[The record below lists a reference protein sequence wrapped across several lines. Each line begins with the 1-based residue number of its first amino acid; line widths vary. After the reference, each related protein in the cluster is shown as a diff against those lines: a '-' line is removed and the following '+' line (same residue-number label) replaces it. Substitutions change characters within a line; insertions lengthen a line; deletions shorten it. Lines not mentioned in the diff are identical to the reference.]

1 MRALRGMAT
10 GAALLIAAT
19 AGAGEIAPELE
30 ARLATA
36 GADTLVPVLVR
47 LHEPSAPP
55 ELPERLPRAER
66 RRQVLERL
74 HQVQGAR
81 APMRVLADAQ
91 ARGTVRDVERYWL
104 VSALTARATPD
115 AIRALADDPDVAA
128 IAPQTSATILPL
140 TEIDELDATPQ
151 AVNGV
156 VRVRA
161 PQVWALGDRGAG
173 AVVGV
178 IDTGVV
184 PNHKDLTGRWRGG
197 AGWRDLVHLRTTRYD
212 DNGHGTHVT
221 GTAVGHAGV
230 NANVI
235 GVAPGAA
242 YIACKAFAADGFG
255 DIGTILGCLQ
265 FMADPDG
272 NPLTD
277 DLPDVVN
284 GSWGGD
290 VDCDPTFVQAVHA
303 LRLLD
308 VVAVFAAG
316 NAGVPATPA
325 GYRESLAV
333 GAIDRSNVVTAYSG
347 RGPSSCRPPGAIYP
361 DVVAPGT
368 KVRSA
373 WPGGKRKT
381 LQGTSMAAPHV
392 SGVVALLRS
401 WSPQLSAAAI
411 VNVLRATAA
420 DLGPAGPDGEYGY
433 GLVDAF
439 RAINCLRSGTVS
451 GCGATC
457 P

>member
-1 MRALRGMAT
+1 MRGLRGIVT
-10 GAALLIAAT
+10 GAALLVAVTAA
-19 AGAGEIAPELE
+19 AGEITPEL
-30 ARLATA
+30 AGRLASA
-36 GADTLVPVLVR
+36 GTGELIPVLVR
-47 LHEPSAPP
+47 LHEVSPTAAPA
-55 ELPERLPRAER
+55 ERLPRAER

-74 HQVQGAR
+74 RQQQGAR
-81 APMRVLADAQ
+81 APIRALDDAQ
-91 ARGTVRDVERYWL
+91 ARGAARDVERYWL
-104 VSALTARATPD
+104 VNALTARATPD
-115 AIRALADDPDVAA
+115 AIRTLADDPSVEA
-128 IAPQTSATILPL
+128 IAPQLSATILPL
-140 TEIDELDATPQ
+140 VDVDELDATPQ

-161 PQVWALGDRGAG
+161 PQVWALGDRGVG
-173 AVVGV
+173 AVVGI

-184 PNHKDLTGRWRGG
+184 ANHKDLSGRWRGG
-197 AGWRDLVHLRTTRYD
+197 AGWRDVVNLRTTRYD

-235 GVAPGAA
+235 GVAPAA
-242 YIACKAFAADGFG
+242 TYIACKAFAADGYG
-255 DIGTILGCLQ
+255 TVATILGCLQ

-284 GSWGGD
+284 GSWGGE
-290 VDCDPTFVQAVHA
+290 VDCDPIFAQAVRA

-308 VVAVFAAG
+308 VVTVFAAG

-325 GYRESLAV
+325 SYRDAIAV
-333 GAIDRSNVVTAYSG
+333 GAVDRSNVVTGYSG
-347 RGPSSCRPPGAIYP
+347 RGPSMCRPPGAIYP

-368 KVRSA
+368 RVRSA
-373 WPGGKRKT
+373 WPGGRRKT

-401 WSPQLSAAAI
+401 WNPQLPAAAI
-411 VNVLRATAA
+411 GNVVRAAAA
-420 DLGPAGPDGEYGY
+420 DLGPAGPDDAYGY

>member
-1 MRALRGMAT
+1 MRALRRMVT
-10 GAALLIAAT
+10 GAALLIAAS

-36 GADTLVPVLVR
+36 GADTLVPVIVR
-47 LHEPSAPP
+47 LHEPSGPPAPAEGP
-55 ELPERLPRAER
+55 TRGER
-66 RRQVLERL
+66 RRQVLNRL
-74 HQVQGAR
+74 RQTQGAR
-81 APMRVLADAQ
+81 APLRALADAE
-91 ARGTVRDVERYWL
+91 ARGAARDVERYWL
-104 VSALTARATPD
+104 VPALTARATPD
-115 AIRALADDPDVAA
+115 AIRALADDPQVEAVGVQA
-128 IAPQTSATILPL
+128 SAVILPL
-140 TEIDELDATPQ
+140 AEVDELDATPQ

-161 PQVWALGDRGAG
+161 PQVWALGDRGDG

-178 IDTGVV
+178 VDTGVV
-184 PNHKDLTGRWRGG
+184 ANHKDLSGRWRGG
-197 AGWRDLVHLRTTRYD
+197 AGWKDLVHQRPTRYD

-235 GVAPGAA
+235 GVAPAA
-242 YIACKAFAADGFG
+242 TYIACKAFAADGYG
-255 DIGTILGCLQ
+255 DIAAILGCLQ

-290 VDCDPTFVQAVHA
+290 VDCDPTFAQAVRT

-308 VVAVFAAG
+308 VVSVFASG

-325 GYRESLAV
+325 GYREAIAV
-333 GAIDRSNVVTAYSG
+333 GAVDRANVVTAYSG
-347 RGPSSCRPPGAIYP
+347 RGPSSCRQLGAIYP

-368 KVRSA
+368 RVRSA

-401 WSPQLSAAAI
+401 WKPQLSAAAI
-411 VNVLRATAA
+411 GHVVRAAAA
-420 DLGPAGPDGEYGY
+420 DLGPAGPDDEYGY

-439 RAINCLRSGTVS
+439 RAVDCLRSGTVN
-451 GCGATC
+451 GCEATC